1 MRDVG
6 VEYVE
11 VLSRTLAAPHRAAF
25 APHQLALAADVELQL
40 RLLAPVLGVL
50 DSVVLQLGGTTDA
63 GRLAAAC
70 GGPSSGGSSSGGDES
85 SSPASI
91 LWTALYGA
99 LRLIDGPALEP
110 AVERRLA
117 APSFGVRLLGQAAA
131 AQRLLLA
138 SADQAA
144 VDVRV
149 AACAAA
155 ARLACR
161 VAQQLLANH
170 IARQQ
175 AAAEA
180 PGACISDPQLMPAA
194 AAMLQFLPAAAAAFR
209 MAASEEAQQGGA
221 DPPEA
226 DTWGLCVWL
235 AAAINLP
242 LACEPAAVL
251 SDCSSRLAAWCAAA
265 DAGLRLLPLL
275 VRLQLGWQQRPSSG
289 PPVPSEPGMP
299 PPGALL
305 ARVLLKLWA
314 VYLPPVSDALTIHT
328 ETSLGAVE
336 TARTMAQPL
345 SQLHATVC
353 RLVHWAAALDAE
365 EAAVVPDLAAWRW
378 LASAV
383 HISFK
388 EAFELNR
395 ALIDTG
401 QRCAQAMGGV
411 RGVPCMWVGVQ
422 RPRLCCAALIRAGL
436 AGTQAY
442 GGDVVGART
451 GAGGSGQQ
459 GGAAAGPSRGG
470 QPAGADVHRRR
481 LQLPALAAGRPDPC
495 RLRRLHQAVLAG
507 GRPSELLRPLPPP
520 IRVVHAHHLP
530 SQAAAAAAAADGLLP
545 RHVAACCG

>member
-1 MRDVG
+1 MHRDASLPTLLTPLLPPDCRAVWLAGCNAETEARRRVIGGIVWDVG

-91 LWTALYGA
+91 LWTTLYGA

-194 AAMLQFLPAAAAAFR
+194 AAMLQFVPAAAAAFR

-289 PPVPSEPGMP
+289 PPVPSEPGVP

-328 ETSLGAVE
+328 ETSLG
-336 TARTMAQPL
+336 
-345 SQLHATVC
+345 
-353 RLVHWAAALDAE
+353 
-365 EAAVVPDLAAWRW
+365 
-378 LASAV
+378 
-383 HISFK
+383 
-388 EAFELNR
+388 
-395 ALIDTG
+395 
-401 QRCAQAMGGV
+401 GG
-411 RGVPCMWVGVQ
+411 GNGPH
-422 RPRLCCAALIRAGL
+422 
-436 AGTQAY
+436 
-442 GGDVVGART
+442 D
-451 GAGGSGQQ
+451 
-459 GGAAAGPSRGG
+459 GAAAVPAPRHRVPPRALGGGAGCGGGGGGSRPRG
-470 QPAGADVHRRR
+470 
-481 LQLPALAAGRPDPC
+481 LALAGLSRAHF
-495 RLRRLHQAVLAG
+495 LQG
-507 GRPSELLRPLPPP
+507 G
-520 IRVVHAHHLP
+520 V
-530 SQAAAAAAAADGLLP
+530 
-545 RHVAACCG
+545 